1 MVHLSFNLSVT
12 APDDASD
19 FDEEQD
25 PGVPEALPLRHTWVV
40 WQQLASPG
48 KTVPYEQSTKQIAS
62 VSSVEDFWP
71 VFDRLPQPSDL
82 LTRRMTE
89 TTQEDGSHVV
99 DALMIFRD
107 GVLPQW
113 EDAANSEGG
122 HLQFH
127 FKASLGAAQLV
138 GAPDRGTFSCSTVCP
153 VTRCF
158 AGPLK
163 TASNAVAATM
173 SHHIPASPL
182 TVPDSPSHGTSDGE
196 RTPIAFVPAAQAAAP
211 DDACPLCLEQV
222 SSGTSGTSAAHDFP
236 CCRTAVHL
244 GSAWWNASTTTA
256 TAPPAAA
263 R

>member
-127 FKASLGAAQLV
+127 FKASLGAAQLDEYWNNLV
-138 GAPDRGTFSCSTVCP
+138 LGTLGNTLEPAEMITGLRLVDK
-153 VTRCF
+153 VTTGKGGVPSMVRMEVWF
-158 AGPLK
+158 GS
-163 TASNAVAATM
+163 ASDVQAVAALQRNVERCVATRTLEGRIG
-173 SHHIPASPL
+173 SVPKAELKHHKM
-182 TVPDSPSHGTSDGE
+182 TRH
-196 RTPIAFVPAAQAAAP
+196 Q
-211 DDACPLCLEQV
+211 
-222 SSGTSGTSAAHDFP
+222 
-236 CCRTAVHL
+236 
-244 GSAWWNASTTTA
+244 
-256 TAPPAAA
+256 
-263 R
+263 